1 MGGAGWIYNHS
12 EGNTIWHMS
21 LISATL
27 SGKEVIFPLNLDVKS
42 ITKKVNGTEKK
53 RGRKGIH
60 K

>member
-1 MGGAGWIYNHS
+1 MRSNPKEVYELYKS
-12 EGNTIWHMS
+12 RE
-21 LISATL
+21 
-27 SGKEVIFPLNLDVKS
+27 EVIFPLNLDVKS